1 MTDRAVAAAAG
12 VPSTLLSRCSLYAA
26 TREHEG
32 RRVCFAS
39 GRVVRVW
46 RAVHG

>member
-12 VPSTLLSRCSLYAA
+12 VPSTLLALRRS
-26 TREHEG
+26 REHAG
-32 RRVCFAS
+32 RRVCFAN